1 MPNRDI
7 AIIGMSGIF
16 PGAGD
21 IHAFWKNI
29 VHKVDAIQPVP
40 AHRIDA
46 VYFDAD
52 ASAVDRFYCSR
63 GGFIDDYAA
72 FDPVEFGI
80 LPIAVE
86 GIEPDHLLT
95 LKLVYQAL
103 ADAGVLD
110 KKAVLEK
117 TGIVIGKGNYTG
129 PGTTR
134 ALEIV
139 RTGEQIVQVLQN
151 ILPDLKDTEIDRI
164 KKEFQ
169 TKKGR
174 FSADTVMGLIPNLV
188 ASLVANRLNLGGVAY
203 TLDAACASSL
213 IAVDHAVQE
222 LHSGR
227 ADMMIAGGVH
237 AAHNTLF
244 WSIFTQLGALSRR
257 QEIRPFDQ
265 QADGVLI
272 GEGCGFVI
280 LKRLEDAR
288 RDDNRIYAVI
298 KGVGISSDGSGTSV
312 MSPSVK
318 GQARAITQAW
328 QQANVPLEEVGYIE
342 AHGTGTPLG
351 DRTELET
358 LQQVFGSNH
367 ALPKAGL
374 GTVKSMIG
382 HAMPAAGIAGLIK
395 TSLALYYG
403 KLPPTLHCD
412 NPLALMQQT
421 RFAPVKEAVDWTQT
435 GLPLR
440 AGVNAFGFGGI
451 NAHVVLEADRL
462 KTANAK
468 HSVPVNGFAID
479 KKDEVLLLARN
490 SKEALISALE
500 NGEKELGEG
509 HYRIALFEPSAER
522 IRKAI
527 KIVAKDHTWHNRQ
540 DIWFTNTPLLAD
552 GGKLAFMF
560 AGLDGLGSGEVDSIA
575 AHFDLPRTAIAAASE
590 AEAGG
595 LDAALKLL
603 DKSTVLDS
611 AIKKLGVL
619 PDMNAGHSMGEWL
632 AVRSSEMVDAASVA
646 HLLQK
651 LNPASFEAPD
661 TQFLAVGC
669 GFAQIEENV
678 KEIGDIYLSNDNC
691 PQQVILCGTHRAV
704 DAMVTVLRAKQ
715 IFYQVLS
722 FQSGFHSPFIR
733 HKLDLIMNGMEDM
746 QFSKALIP
754 VWSATTLETY
764 PEQREAILQLGVEH
778 LLKPVRF
785 RELTEKL
792 YQQGAR
798 MFIQIGAGG
807 LIGFIDD
814 TLKGRPFS
822 AISSSLPIRPGLA
835 QLRRV
840 LAAVFVEGREIDLAF
855 LGVKKEQKAPSKNA
869 GLKLQLGSPIIKEIT
884 ALKNI
889 IPAALPAKPTIK
901 EFALEDTGSP
911 ILRSFR
917 ENMEEIN
924 AIQTELLDLFNK
936 QPFIQR
942 TTPVTA
948 SAPPPVAKA
957 IRKPVVYQLNI
968 SVDTHPYLLDHS
980 LTRQRPG
987 WHCIEDMDPVIPMT
1001 MTLELFGE
1009 IAAQQAPGE
1018 WVKKIQ
1024 NIKVFQWLSVSK
1036 PFRETVTGEWTT
1048 PQLLSLN
1055 MEKYASAEVLLA
1067 GQPGIS
1073 GTDHLDIGKLLPIQ
1087 VTPEIVY
1094 DRYMFHGKEYQGIRE
1109 VTAVGEKGIRGLI
1122 EGKAGKGSLLDNAG
1136 QLFGLW
1142 LLLTLHKDQAAFPV
1156 KIQEVEFFGDMMDQ
1170 QGVFEC
1176 TCEITELND
1185 QFATA
1190 DLLLRKENKVW
1201 AVIRGWQDRRL
1212 EIDERLWQVS
1222 MAPLKNTLSQEILPG
1237 IFFFHNAYS
1246 RVVSWDFIIKRYLN
1260 QEEKKYYHQ
1269 ALPIN
1274 RKKKW
1279 LVSRIAVKDAVRML
1293 LLRTTGEAY
1302 YPIEY
1307 QVRSNELG
1315 KPYLE
1320 GDMTGNVHISLAHKN
1335 NVAVATARYNQPVG
1349 IDIEEIQERG
1359 AGFNELVFTPAEMA
1373 LLEGRDQAEWITRC
1387 WVAKEAYGKYL
1398 GKGLQGNPKAYVVEE
1413 INGEALRIK
1422 NVIIKTVKHNNYI
1435 IGWTS

>member
-16 PGAGD
+16 PGAAD

-29 VHKVDAIQPVP
+29 VNKVDAIQPVP

-52 ASAVDRFYCSR
+52 AAAVDRFYCRR
-63 GGFIDDYAA
+63 GGFIDDYAEFSPA
-72 FDPVEFGI
+72 EFGI

-103 ADAGVLD
+103 ADAGVAGQ
-110 KKAVLEK
+110 KAVLEK
-117 TGIVIGKGNYTG
+117 TGIIIGKGNYTG

-151 ILPDLKDTEIDRI
+151 ILPGLQAEELDRI

-169 TKKGR
+169 VKKGR
-174 FSADTVMGLIPNLV
+174 FGADTVMGLIPNLV
-188 ASLVANRLNLGGVAY
+188 ASLVANRLDLGGVAY

-222 LHSGR
+222 LQSGR

-244 WSIFTQLGALSRR
+244 WSIFTQLGALSRK
-257 QEIRPFDQ
+257 QAIRPFDR

-280 LKRLEDAR
+280 LKRLEDAL
-288 RDDNRIYAVI
+288 RDDNRIYAVV
-298 KGVGISSDGSGTSV
+298 KGVGISSDGAGTSV

-318 GQARAITQAW
+318 GQARAIRQAW
-328 QQANVPLEEVGYIE
+328 QQAGLPLEEVGYIE
-342 AHGTGTPLG
+342 AHGTATPLG

-358 LQQVFGSNH
+358 LLQVFGTNNV
-367 ALPKAGL
+367 LPKAGL
-374 GTVKSMIG
+374 GSVKSMIG
-382 HAMPAAGIAGLIK
+382 HAMPAAGMAGLIK
-395 TSLALYYG
+395 TALALYYG

-412 NPLALMQQT
+412 DPLPLMQQT
-421 RFAPVKEAVDWTQT
+421 RFAPVKEAVDWSQT

-440 AGVNAFGFGGI
+440 AGINAFGFGGI
-451 NAHVVLEADRL
+451 NAHVVLEANRPAVN
-462 KTANAK
+462 KVK
-468 HSVPVNGFAID
+468 QVVPVNGWATD
-479 KKDEVLLLARN
+479 KKDEVLLLARS
-490 SKEALISALE
+490 SKEALLAALE
-500 NGEKELGEG
+500 NGEKETGQG
-509 HYRIALFEPSAER
+509 PYRIALFDATEER

-527 KIVAKDHTWHNRQ
+527 KIVSKDQPWRNRQ
-540 DIWFTNTPLLAD
+540 DIWFTNEPLLQS
-552 GGKLAFMF
+552 GGKLAFVF
-560 AGLDGLGSGEVDSIA
+560 SGLDGLGSGEVDSIA
-575 AHFDLPRTAIAAASE
+575 DYFHLPHTVGGTRSG
-590 AEAGG
+590 EAGV

-603 DKSTVLDS
+603 DKSTLLDT
-611 AIKKLGVL
+611 ALKQLGIW

-632 AVRSSEMVDAASVA
+632 AVRSSELVEEASVVR
-646 HLLQK
+646 LLQQ

-669 GFAQIEENV
+669 GYSQLETYV
-678 KEIGDIYLSNDNC
+678 QQIGDIYLSNDNC
-691 PQQVILCGTHRAV
+691 PQQVILCGTHKAV
-704 DAMVTVLRAKQ
+704 EAMTAILREKQ
-715 IFYQVLS
+715 VFHQVLS
-722 FQSGFHSPFIR
+722 FQSGFHSPFIC
-733 HKLDLIMNGMEDM
+733 HKLDVIMKGMEDM
-746 QFSKALIP
+746 QFGKARIP
-754 VWSATTLETY
+754 LWSATTLELY
-764 PEQREAILQLGVEH
+764 PEAREAILQLGVDH
-778 LLKPVRF
+778 LVKPVRF

-792 YQQGAR
+792 YREGAR
-798 MFIQIGAGG
+798 MFIQVGSGG

-814 TLKGRPFS
+814 TLKGKAYS
-822 AISSSLPIRPGLA
+822 ALSSSVPARSGLA

-840 LAAVFVEGREIDLAF
+840 LAAVFVEGKAVTLGF
-855 LGVKKEQKAPSKNA
+855 LGVETPAPTRSKAASV
-869 GLKLQLGSPIIKEIT
+869 KLQLGSPIIREMPSLRNLTLAAQPARMAVKE
-884 ALKNI
+884 
-889 IPAALPAKPTIK
+889 PS
-901 EFALEDTGSP
+901 LEDLGSP
-911 ILRSFR
+911 ILRRFR
-917 ENMEEIN
+917 ENMEEIT
-924 AIQTELLDLFNK
+924 AVQAELLDLFR
-936 QPFIQR
+936 QQA
-942 TTPVTA
+942 TA
-948 SAPPPVAKA
+948 SMPVVQPPPAIKKA
-957 IRKPVVYQLNI
+957 ARLPVRYPLDI
-968 SVDTHPYLLDHS
+968 SIQTHPYLIDHS

-1036 PFRETVTGEWTT
+1036 PFRETVKGEWKT
-1048 PQLLSLN
+1048 PQLLA
-1055 MEKYASAEVLLA
+1055 MELDKYASAEVLLA
-1067 GQPGIS
+1067 DSLSQQATGRFDIGRP
-1073 GTDHLDIGKLLPIQ
+1073 LDIR
-1087 VTPEIVY
+1087 VTPEEVY
-1094 DRYMFHGKEYQGIRE
+1094 DRYMFHGPEYQGIRE
-1109 VTAVGEKGIRGLI
+1109 VTVVGEKGIKGLI

-1142 LLLTLHKDQAAFPV
+1142 LLLTLDKDQAAFPV
-1156 KIQEVEFFGDMMDQ
+1156 KIQEVEFFGDMADQ
-1170 QGVFEC
+1170 QGLFEC
-1176 TCEITELND
+1176 TCEITELTE

-1190 DLLLRKENKVW
+1190 NLLLKKEGKVW
-1201 AVIRGWQDRRL
+1201 AEIRGWQDRRL

-1237 IFFFHNAYS
+1237 IFFFYNAYS

-1260 QEEKKYYHQ
+1260 QEEKKYYHHT
-1269 ALPIN
+1269 LPIN

-1293 LLRTTGEAY
+1293 LLRKTGEAY

-1307 QVRSNELG
+1307 LVKNDALG
-1315 KPYLE
+1315 KPYVE
-1320 GDMTGNVHISLAHKN
+1320 GAMTADVQVSLAHKN
-1335 NVAVATARYNQPVG
+1335 NVAVATARYGKAVG

-1359 AGFNELVFTPAEMA
+1359 AGFNDLVFRPEELA
-1373 LLEGRDQAEWITRC
+1373 LLQGRDQAEWITRC

-1398 GKGLQGNPKAYVVEE
+1398 GKGLQGNPKAYVVEAIE
-1413 INGEALRIK
+1413 GGNLRIK
-1422 NVIIKTVKHNNYI
+1422 DVIITTVKHNNYI